1 MMKKE
6 NGFTMIELIVVIALI
21 AIISAILVPSFSEIT
36 KKSKIKTD
44 INSLITIQN
53 AVDLYE
59 IETNKLATSIQE
71 LVTNGYIPK
80 DPTPQYTTSSYSINS
95 TIILN
100 TTLAVYVYKSDDTF
114 ISDYIKTLDNI
125 TIKDTNVYL
134 KTKVK

>member
-1 MMKKE
+1 MIKKE

-59 IETNKLATSIQE
+59 IETNKPATTIQE
-71 LVTNGYIPK
+71 LITNGYISK
-80 DPTPQYTTSSYSINS
+80 EPTPQYTASSYAINS
-95 TIILN
+95 SIISN

-114 ISDYIKTLDNI
+114 ISNYIKTLDNI
-125 TIKDTNVYL
+125 VIKDTNVYL
-134 KTKVK
+134 KSKI

>member
-1 MMKKE
+1 MTKKE

-59 IETNKLATSIQE
+59 IETNKPPTSIQE
-71 LVTNGYIPK
+71 LISNGYISK
-80 DPTPQYTTSSYSINS
+80 EPTPQYTASSYAINASIV
-95 TIILN
+95 TN
-100 TTLAVYVYKSDDTF
+100 TTLAVYVYKSDDIF
-114 ISDYIKTLDNI
+114 ISNYIKTLDNI
-125 TIKDTNVYL
+125 VIKDTNIYL
-134 KTKVK
+134 KSKI